1 MDDSTNEE
9 ENSKLEELKE
19 RAYVIAIDF
28 LLIYG
33 ALAVTRDTLYF
44 LCRRKA

>member
-1 MDDSTNEE
+1 MNDTTNEE
-9 ENSKLEELKE
+9 ENSVLEELKS
-19 RAYVIAIDF
+19 RAYIIAIDF

>member
-1 MDDSTNEE
+1 MNESTKEE
-9 ENSKLEELKE
+9 EISKLEEFKA
-19 RAYVIAIDF
+19 RAYIVAIDF

-44 LCRRKA
+44 LCRRKT